1 MDDRSAFSSSSEVD
15 GHWAGGFAATNFRI
29 FSPLSVSPHSYS
41 LVRSFAR
48 SFAPAAHLP
57 SAFDR
62 QSANPTGVGIQRS
75 RSLPCD
81 GQGERGQRT
90 SMPPLE
96 TTGVFGGQYQDRGG
110 NVPQHLTSSH
120 EEDYGNDF
128 ARKIS
133 LLSRE
138 ANDNGSTS
146 GRKHSTT
153 LSSASDSDSNN
164 NGAGRCSFDMLL
176 SDLASM
182 ELAASSAAE
191 RRKSDGDFSARKLA
205 GSVRTMAKAF
215 QMRGGGSAHAG
226 TSVADYLSRNTT
238 QLNNH
243 PPTEGIQ
250 ATSTGYIIDSKPVTS
265 SETLRKFRAGPS
277 VGAHASKLVDG
288 ESASWKRSQPKQIV
302 AADLHDTYGASDWAM
317 PGDGADWR
325 QKVARTEQ
333 RENREQHHRIVSKT
347 PTLSPIRSPIGSPKP
362 SPRGIFMATNM
373 SSHVSPYY
381 LERRSA
387 RLAQMQREDE
397 AEEEGL
403 GSGRGYIAEAK
414 RVLDEAMH
422 MLDAE
427 ATAVTNGGGGA
438 TASSNPQ
445 DAVSLS
451 PSGAL
456 EPLMKH
462 LKAAAGD
469 DKKCRAA
476 LRTLTLLETNLP
488 NREIVSDLQGRRI
501 LMDVVLKCSAEAM
514 DVKENAIQ
522 LMWDLDQDSGRDAAS
537 CLNESDLHALVQVL
551 GETTSCEVAS
561 HTLHFLKAAI
571 DQPPESRPYISEDG
585 LKLLAA
591 RLASETCS
599 HKHPIPDSAQYCLGE
614 ALAQIL
620 SELASIDEPYANG
633 CLGKILDSLGPC
645 GDETQCQIL
654 LTVLSALAV
663 KRRLLKILVDVD
675 GFAKIHRFCTRTTN
689 SRLHARG
696 FSLWKVVSS
705 NASINPS
712 TDRRTAHRA
721 ASWYFG
727 ED

>member
-1 MDDRSAFSSSSEVD
+1 
-15 GHWAGGFAATNFRI
+15 
-29 FSPLSVSPHSYS
+29 
-41 LVRSFAR
+41 
-48 SFAPAAHLP
+48 
-57 SAFDR
+57 
-62 QSANPTGVGIQRS
+62 
-75 RSLPCD
+75 
-81 GQGERGQRT
+81 
-90 SMPPLE
+90 MPPLE
-96 TTGVFGGQYQDRGG
+96 TTGVFGRQYQDCRG
-110 NVPQHLTSSH
+110 NAPHHLTSSH
-120 EEDYGNDF
+120 EDDYGNDF

-138 ANDNGSTS
+138 ANENSSTS
-146 GRKHSTT
+146 GGAHSTM
-153 LSSASDSDSNN
+153 SSAGDSDSNN

-182 ELAASSAAE
+182 DLASSSAAE
-191 RRKSDGDFSARKLA
+191 RRKSDGDFSSKRLA
-205 GSVRTMAKAF
+205 GSVQTMARAIK
-215 QMRGGGSAHAG
+215 MSGGGARAG

-243 PPTEGIQ
+243 PPTTEGIHTT
-250 ATSTGYIIDSKPVTS
+250 ATGYTIDSKPVTS
-265 SETLRKFRAGPS
+265 SETGRKFRAGPS

-288 ESASWKRSQPKQIV
+288 ESTKWTRSQPKQIV

-325 QKVARTEQ
+325 QKTARMEQ
-333 RENREQHHRIVSKT
+333 RESREQHQRIVSKT
-347 PTLSPIRSPIGSPKP
+347 PTLSPIRSPIGSPIR
-362 SPRGIFMATNM
+362 SPRGTFMTTNL

-387 RLAQMQREDE
+387 RLAQMERED
-397 AEEEGL
+397 AADEEGR
-403 GSGRGYIAEAK
+403 GRGYIAEAK
-414 RVLDEAMH
+414 RVLDEAML
-422 MLDAE
+422 MLDA
-427 ATAVTNGGGGA
+427 AGSGVTNGSDGG
-438 TASSNPQ
+438 TASPTAQ

-501 LMDVVLKCSAEAM
+501 LMDVVLKCSPEAM

-522 LMWDLDQDSGRDAAS
+522 LMWDLDQDSGRDAANG
-537 CLNESDLHALVQVL
+537 LNESDLHALVQVL

-571 DQPPESRPYISEDG
+571 DQPPESRPYIAEEG
-585 LKLLAA
+585 LKSLAD
-591 RLASETCS
+591 RLTSETCS

-620 SELASIDEPYANG
+620 SELSSMDEPYATE
-633 CLGKILDSLGPC
+633 CLSKILDSLGPC
-645 GDETQCQIL
+645 GDEAQCQIL
-654 LTVLSALAV
+654 LTVLSTLAV
-663 KRRLLKILVDVD
+663 KRRLLKILVDID

-705 NASINPS
+705 NASVDKKAPH
-712 TDRRTAHRA
+712 RT

-727 ED
+727 E

>member
-1 MDDRSAFSSSSEVD
+1 MIISRISFRTPHRLA
-15 GHWAGGFAATNFRI
+15 HWLAY
-29 FSPLSVSPHSYS
+29 SP
-41 LVRSFAR
+41 A
-48 SFAPAAHLP
+48 AAHLP
-57 SAFDR
+57 SAFAGK
-62 QSANPTGVGIQRS
+62 SADLAGGAIQRS
-75 RSLPCD
+75 QSLPCE
-81 GQGERGQRT
+81 GQEGRGQRT

-138 ANDNGSTS
+138 ANDNSSMS
-146 GRKHSTT
+146 GRNHSS

-182 ELAASSAAE
+182 ELASSSAAE
-191 RRKSDGDFSARKLA
+191 RRKSDGDFSSRRLA
-205 GSVRTMAKAF
+205 GSVRTMAQAIK
-215 QMRGGGSAHAG
+215 MSDGGPHAG
-226 TSVADYLSRNTT
+226 TSVADYLSKNMTR
-238 QLNNH
+238 LNNH
-243 PPTEGIQ
+243 PPTTERIQ
-250 ATSTGYIIDSKPVTS
+250 TTSTGYIIDSKPVTS

-288 ESASWKRSQPKQIV
+288 ESAVWKRSQPKQIV

-325 QKVARTEQ
+325 QKAARAEQ
-333 RENREQHHRIVSKT
+333 RDSREQHQRIVSKT
-347 PTLSPIRSPIGSPKP
+347 PTLSPIRSPIGSPIR
-362 SPRGIFMATNM
+362 SPRGTFMTTNL

-387 RLAQMQREDE
+387 RLAQMERED
-397 AEEEGL
+397 AADGEGL

-422 MLDAE
+422 MLDA
-427 ATAVTNGGGGA
+427 AASGA
-438 TASSNPQ
+438 TTGSDAGTASPTAQ

-469 DKKCRAA
+469 DRKCRAA
-476 LRTLTLLETNLP
+476 LRTLTLLESNLP

-501 LMDVVLKCSAEAM
+501 LMDVVLKCSPEAM
-514 DVKENAIQ
+514 DVKENAVQ
-522 LMWDLDQDSGRDAAS
+522 LMWDLDQVSGRDAANG
-537 CLNESDLHALVQVL
+537 LNESDLHALVQVL

-571 DQPPESRPYISEDG
+571 DQPPESRLYIAEDG
-585 LKLLAA
+585 LKSLAD
-591 RLASETCS
+591 RLTSETCS

-620 SELASIDEPYANG
+620 SELALIDEPYATG
-633 CLGKILDSLGPC
+633 CLSKILDSLGPC

-654 LTVLSALAV
+654 LTVLSTLAV
-663 KRRLLKILVDVD
+663 KRRLLKILVDID

-705 NASINPS
+705 NASADKKTAN
-712 TDRRTAHRA
+712 RT

-727 ED
+727 EE

>member
-1 MDDRSAFSSSSEVD
+1 MQSVRWNNVAHSVASARQTVTGQVGRCDDDDISLFFVPQTSLTRVLA
-15 GHWAGGFAATNFRI
+15 
-29 FSPLSVSPHSYS
+29 YS
-41 LVRSFAR
+41 
-48 SFAPAAHLP
+48 PAAAHVP
-57 SAFDR
+57 SAFAQ
-62 QSANPTGVGIQRS
+62 QSADIAGGAIQRS
-75 RSLPCD
+75 QSLPCE
-81 GQGERGQRT
+81 GQEGRGQRT
-90 SMPPLE
+90 SVPSLE

-110 NVPQHLTSSH
+110 SVPQHLTSSH
-120 EEDYGNDF
+120 GEEYGNDF

-138 ANDNGSTS
+138 ANDNRSMT
-146 GRKHSTT
+146 GRNHST

-182 ELAASSAAE
+182 ELASSSAAE
-191 RRKSDGDFSARKLA
+191 RRKSDGDFSSRRLA
-205 GSVRTMAKAF
+205 GSARTMAHAIK
-215 QMRGGGSAHAG
+215 MGGASAHAG

-243 PPTEGIQ
+243 PPTNERIQ
-250 ATSTGYIIDSKPVTS
+250 TTSTGYIIDSKPVTS
-265 SETLRKFRAGPS
+265 SKTLRKFRAGPS

-288 ESASWKRSQPKQIV
+288 ESATWNRSQPKQIV

-325 QKVARTEQ
+325 QKESRAEQ
-333 RENREQHHRIVSKT
+333 RENREQHQRIVSKT
-347 PTLSPIRSPIGSPKP
+347 PTLSPIRSPIGSPIR
-362 SPRGIFMATNM
+362 SPRGTFMTTNL

-387 RLAQMQREDE
+387 RLAQMERED
-397 AEEEGL
+397 AADGEGL

-422 MLDAE
+422 MLDTDASE
-427 ATAVTNGGGGA
+427 STKRSDGG
-438 TASSNPQ
+438 TTSPTTQ
-445 DAVSLS
+445 DTVSLS

-469 DKKCRAA
+469 DRKCRAA

-488 NREIVSDLQGRRI
+488 NREIVSDLEGRRI
-501 LMDVVLKCSAEAM
+501 LMDVVLKCSAM

-522 LMWDLDQDSGRDAAS
+522 LIWDLDQDSGRDAAND
-537 CLNESDLHALVQVL
+537 LRESDIHALVEVL

-571 DQPPESRPYISEDG
+571 DQPSESRPYIAEGG
-585 LKLLAA
+585 LKSLAD
-591 RLASETCS
+591 RLTSETCS
-599 HKHPIPDSAQYCLGE
+599 HKHPLPDSAQYCLGD

-620 SELASIDEPYANG
+620 SELALIDKPYATG
-633 CLGKILDSLGPC
+633 CLSKILDSLGPC

-654 LTVLSALAV
+654 LTVLSTLAV

-705 NASINPS
+705 NASADKKTAN
-712 TDRRTAHRA
+712 RT

>member
-1 MDDRSAFSSSSEVD
+1 M
-15 GHWAGGFAATNFRI
+15 
-29 FSPLSVSPHSYS
+29 
-41 LVRSFAR
+41 
-48 SFAPAAHLP
+48 
-57 SAFDR
+57 
-62 QSANPTGVGIQRS
+62 
-75 RSLPCD
+75 
-81 GQGERGQRT
+81 
-90 SMPPLE
+90 
-96 TTGVFGGQYQDRGG
+96 
-110 NVPQHLTSSH
+110 
-120 EEDYGNDF
+120 
-128 ARKIS
+128 
-133 LLSRE
+133 
-138 ANDNGSTS
+138 
-146 GRKHSTT
+146 
-153 LSSASDSDSNN
+153 
-164 NGAGRCSFDMLL
+164 
-176 SDLASM
+176 
-182 ELAASSAAE
+182 
-191 RRKSDGDFSARKLA
+191 
-205 GSVRTMAKAF
+205 
-215 QMRGGGSAHAG
+215 
-226 TSVADYLSRNTT
+226 
-238 QLNNH
+238 
-243 PPTEGIQ
+243 
-250 ATSTGYIIDSKPVTS
+250 
-265 SETLRKFRAGPS
+265 
-277 VGAHASKLVDG
+277 
-288 ESASWKRSQPKQIV
+288 
-302 AADLHDTYGASDWAM
+302 
-317 PGDGADWR
+317 
-325 QKVARTEQ
+325 
-333 RENREQHHRIVSKT
+333 
-347 PTLSPIRSPIGSPKP
+347 
-362 SPRGIFMATNM
+362 
-373 SSHVSPYY
+373 
-381 LERRSA
+381 
-387 RLAQMQREDE
+387 
-397 AEEEGL
+397 
-403 GSGRGYIAEAK
+403 
-414 RVLDEAMH
+414 LDEAMH

-675 GFAKIHRFCTRTTN
+675 GFAKIYRFCTRTTN

-705 NASINPS
+705 NASMNPS